1 MLGAQSIR
9 CADHVAFCDMADEVV
24 LLDAKAGLYFG
35 LNAVGATVW
44 QRLQRPATL
53 AELVDVVIA
62 EYDVDHE
69 RAGQDVAVLVKELLD
84 RDLIQAA

>member
-1 MLGAQSIR
+1 
-9 CADHVAFCDMADEVV
+9 MADEVV